1 MAAKYC
7 PTCQQTYTATE
18 RLCPSDQSVLSLP
31 DPYHLVGRTLLDKY
45 RIEALVGLGG
55 MGAVYCAHH
64 LGIDRRVAFKILQ
77 PNIALGDEHIAEL
90 FEREAKVAG
99 RLTHENIVDV
109 KDAGRTDD
117 GLAYIVMEWLE
128 GRTLE
133 DALKETGRLTATRAA
148 EILRQIVAALE
159 EAHSKHVVHRDLKPA
174 NVMLVKRA
182 DGRELIK
189 VLDFGIG
196 KIIGETGSSVSAVM
210 GTPSYASPEQLQL
223 GNQIDS
229 RSDIY
234 SLGVILYRCLSGRLP
249 FRGASVNEL
258 IQMQLTATP
267 TPLGELRPETPVDIE
282 RLVSRMLAKDPADRP
297 QSAREV
303 AMAFDRALA
312 GAETSGLETR
322 LLAES
327 LPSGETTIERARA
340 LTAQTTESMS
350 GAEPPPNLETGIDGG
365 VPTTRPFTQVA
376 TALRAARARSR
387 LIPAA
392 LIGLA
397 VVVSGYAFYRYGFN
411 ADQRTDNRETMQIAE
426 SASAQAVAPTPTPE
440 VALTPEAK
448 SAPSSTPAAA
458 PSKGQIFISRP
469 EIKMGSGGVGVK
481 DKSGSAPARVR
492 PVSPQPGQT
501 QPPSPAARRMADR
514 HFSQARELY
523 RKGEYK
529 AALGECDEALKLDP
543 QHRGALNLRQK
554 IRKVIKILDER

>member
-1 MAAKYC
+1 VKYC
-7 PTCQQTYTATE
+7 PKCKQTYNATE
-18 RLCPSDQSVLSLP
+18 RLCPNDHSVLSLR

-77 PNIALGDEHIAEL
+77 PNIAVNDEHIAEL
-90 FEREAKVAG
+90 FAREAKVAG
-99 RLTHENIVDV
+99 RLSHENIVDV
-109 KDAGRTDD
+109 KDAGRTAD

-133 DALKETGRLTATRAA
+133 EELKETGRFGFARAA
-148 EILRQIVAALE
+148 EILRQIAAALE
-159 EAHSKHVVHRDLKPA
+159 EAHSKRIVHRDLKPA
-174 NVMLVKRA
+174 NVMLVKRTN
-182 DGRELIK
+182 GSEQVK

-223 GNQIDS
+223 GGQIDA

-234 SLGVILYRCLSGRLP
+234 SLGVILYRILSGRLP

-267 TPLGELRPETPVDIE
+267 ALLGTLRPELPVAIE
-282 RLVSRMLAKDPADRP
+282 QLVSRMLAKDPAGRP

-303 AMAFDRALA
+303 AMLFDRVLA
-312 GAETSGLETR
+312 SAETSGLETR

-327 LPSGETTIERARA
+327 RPSGETTIARA
-340 LTAQTTESMS
+340 LTERTTESMS
-350 GAEPPPNLETGIDGG
+350 EAGPPHDPKMGEG

-376 TALRAARARSR
+376 AAQRASRSRSR

-397 VVVSGYAFYRYGFN
+397 AVASGYGLYRYAFDVEQG
-411 ADQRTDNRETMQIAE
+411 DNGQETAKVAE
-426 SASAQAVAPTPTPE
+426 SKPAQAPSATPTQEVVATPGVSDNAGGAQSPTAPTTPQQDQS
-440 VALTPEAK
+440 P
-448 SAPSSTPAAA
+448 PA
-458 PSKGQIFISRP
+458 S
-469 EIKMGSGGVGVK
+469 V
-481 DKSGSAPARVR
+481 
-492 PVSPQPGQT
+492 
-501 QPPSPAARRMADR
+501 AARRMADL

-523 RKGEYK
+523 NQGDYK
-529 AALGECDEALKLDP
+529 AALSKTNEALKLNP
-543 QHRGALNLRQK
+543 QHRGALALRRK
-554 IRKVIKILDER
+554 IRETIKILGER